1 MNSIDLAFSPPSEK
15 GIPIEALIPP
25 DCKDLEWMQAIDWE
39 QMERRVAERFA
50 QIGQPKDAPLPTR
63 LAVTLAI
70 FNYKTGHLPEDAPH
84 AWSTM
89 PIYQFLSGATH
100 YKMELPCDPAV
111 YCRWREH
118 FGEAELEAL
127 IDSLG
132 VVPRARHKHTIRHY
146 GLSMEELI
154 GRLQEGILRQIKKM
168 EEKRRNPKPSK
179 RKKSSKRKKTATE
192 PTKPQKPK
200 APEMQPFLPGFPQDN
215 D

>member
-1 MNSIDLAFSPPSEK
+1 
-15 GIPIEALIPP
+15 
-25 DCKDLEWMQAIDWE
+25 MQAVDWE
-39 QMERRVAERFA
+39 LVERRVAERFA
-50 QIGQPKDAPLPTR
+50 QIGQPEDAPLPTR
-63 LAVTLAI
+63 LAVSLAI

-84 AWSTM
+84 AWSEM
-89 PIYQFLSGATH
+89 PMYQFLSGATH

-179 RKKSSKRKKTATE
+179 RKKSSKPKKTAT
-192 PTKPQKPK
+192 KPQTPK

>member
-1 MNSIDLAFSPPSEK
+1 MEARMNLTASSEK
-15 GIPIEALIPP
+15 GVPIANLIPP
-25 DCKDLEWMQAIDWE
+25 NLKDLAWMQAIDWE
-39 QMERRVAERFA
+39 QVERRVAERFA

-132 VVPRARHKHTIRHY
+132 VVPRARYKHTIRHESVS
-146 GLSMEELI
+146 LEEGF

-179 RKKSSKRKKTATE
+179 CKKSSKPKKTAT
-192 PTKPQKPK
+192 KPQTPK

>member
-1 MNSIDLAFSPPSEK
+1 MNLTASSEK
-15 GIPIEALIPP
+15 GVPIANLIPP
-25 DCKDLEWMQAIDWE
+25 NLKDLAWMQAIDWE
-39 QMERRVAERFA
+39 QVERRVAERFA
-50 QIGQPKDAPLPTR
+50 QIGQPEDAPLPTR
-63 LAVTLAI
+63 LAVSLAI

-111 YCRWREH
+111 YYRWRKH

-132 VVPRARHKHTIRHY
+132 VVPRARYKHTIRHESVS
-146 GLSMEELI
+146 LEEGF

-168 EEKRRNPKPSK
+168 EDKRRNPKPSK
-179 RKKSSKRKKTATE
+179 RKKSSKPKKTAT
-192 PTKPQKPK
+192 KPQTPK

>member
-1 MNSIDLAFSPPSEK
+1 MNLTASSEK
-15 GIPIEALIPP
+15 GVPIANLIPP
-25 DCKDLEWMQAIDWE
+25 NLKDLAWMQAIDWE
-39 QMERRVAERFA
+39 QVERRVAERFA
-50 QIGQPKDAPLPTR
+50 QIGQPEDAPLPTR
-63 LAVTLAI
+63 LAVSLAI
-70 FNYKTGHLPEDAPH
+70 FNYETGHLPEDAPH

-100 YKMELPCDPAV
+100 YKMELSCDPAV

-132 VVPRARHKHTIRHY
+132 VVPRARYKHTIRHESVS
-146 GLSMEELI
+146 LEE
-154 GRLQEGILRQIKKM
+154 GFRRLQEGILRQIKKM
-168 EEKRRNPKPSK
+168 EEKSRNPKPSK
-179 RKKSSKRKKTATE
+179 RKKSSKPKKTAT
-192 PTKPQKPK
+192 KPQTPK

>member
-1 MNSIDLAFSPPSEK
+1 MAPIDIEFTLSSEK
-15 GIPIEALIPP
+15 GVPIGNLIPP
-25 DCKDLEWMQAIDWE
+25 DYEGLAWMQAIDWSLV
-39 QMERRVAERFA
+39 ERRVAERFA
-50 QIGQPKDAPLPTR
+50 QIGQPEDAPLPTR
-63 LAVTLAI
+63 LAVSLAI
-70 FNYKTGHLPEDAPH
+70 FNYETGHLPEDAPH

-132 VVPRARHKHTIRHY
+132 VVPRARYKHTIRHESVS
-146 GLSMEELI
+146 LEE
-154 GRLQEGILRQIKKM
+154 GFRRLQEGILRQIKKM
-168 EEKRRNPKPSK
+168 EEKSRNPKPSK
-179 RKKSSKRKKTATE
+179 RKKSSKPKKTAT
-192 PTKPQKPK
+192 KPQTPK
-200 APEMQPFLPGFPQDN
+200 APEMRPFLPGFPQDN

>member
-1 MNSIDLAFSPPSEK
+1 MEARMNLTASSEK
-15 GIPIEALIPP
+15 GVPIANLIPP
-25 DCKDLEWMQAIDWE
+25 NLKDLAWMQAIDWE
-39 QMERRVAERFA
+39 QVERRVAERFA

-63 LAVTLAI
+63 LAVSLAI
-70 FNYKTGHLPEDAPH
+70 FNYETGHLPEDAPH

-132 VVPRARHKHTIRHY
+132 VVPRARYKHTIRHESVS
-146 GLSMEELI
+146 LEEGF

-179 RKKSSKRKKTATE
+179 RKKSSKTKKTAT
-192 PTKPQKPK
+192 KPQTPK

>member
-1 MNSIDLAFSPPSEK
+1 MELSTSSEK
-15 GIPIEALIPP
+15 GVPVANLIPP
-25 DCKDLEWMQAIDWE
+25 NHKDLAWMQAIDWE
-39 QMERRVAERFA
+39 QVERRVAERFA

-84 AWSTM
+84 AWSEM
-89 PIYQFLSGATH
+89 PMYQFLSGATH
-100 YKMELPCDPAV
+100 YKMELPCDPTV
-111 YCRWREH
+111 YCRWRKH

-132 VVPRARHKHTIRHY
+132 VVPRARYKHSIRHF

-154 GRLQEGILRQIKKM
+154 GRLQTGFMRQIKKM
-168 EEKRRNPKPSK
+168 EENRRNPKP
-179 RKKSSKRKKTATE
+179 SKRKKTATE
-192 PTKPQKPK
+192 PTKPQKPQ
-200 APEMQPFLPGFPQDN
+200 APNIQPFLPGFPQDN

>member
-1 MNSIDLAFSPPSEK
+1 MELSTSSEK
-15 GIPIEALIPP
+15 GVPVANLIPP
-25 DCKDLEWMQAIDWE
+25 NHKDLAWMQAIDWE
-39 QMERRVAERFA
+39 QVERRVAERFA

-84 AWSTM
+84 AWSEM
-89 PIYQFLSGATH
+89 PMYQFLSGATH
-100 YKMELPCDPAV
+100 YKMELPCDPTV
-111 YCRWREH
+111 YCRWRKH

-132 VVPRARHKHTIRHY
+132 VVPRARYKHTIRHF

-154 GRLQEGILRQIKKM
+154 GRLQTGFTRQIKKM

-179 RKKSSKRKKTATE
+179 RKKSSKPKKTA
-192 PTKPQKPK
+192 TKPQKPK
-200 APEMQPFLPGFPQDN
+200 TPEMKPFLPGFPQDN

>member
-1 MNSIDLAFSPPSEK
+1 MNLTASSEK
-15 GIPIEALIPP
+15 GVPIANLIPP
-25 DCKDLEWMQAIDWE
+25 NLKDLAWMQAIDWE
-39 QMERRVAERFA
+39 QVERRVAERFA
-50 QIGQPKDAPLPTR
+50 QIGQPEDAPLPTR
-63 LAVTLAI
+63 LAVSLAI
-70 FNYKTGHLPEDAPH
+70 FNYETGHLPEDAPH

-132 VVPRARHKHTIRHY
+132 VVPRARHKHTIRHESVS
-146 GLSMEELI
+146 LEE
-154 GRLQEGILRQIKKM
+154 GFRRLQEGILRQIKKM
-168 EEKRRNPKPSK
+168 EEKSRNPKPSK
-179 RKKSSKRKKTATE
+179 RKKSSKPKKTAT
-192 PTKPQKPK
+192 KPQTPK

>member
-1 MNSIDLAFSPPSEK
+1 MELSTSSEK
-15 GIPIEALIPP
+15 GVPVANLIPP
-25 DCKDLEWMQAIDWE
+25 NHKDLAWMQAIDWE
-39 QMERRVAERFA
+39 QVERRVAERFA

-84 AWSTM
+84 AWSEM
-89 PIYQFLSGATH
+89 PMYQFLSGATH
-100 YKMELPCDPAV
+100 YKMELPCDPTV
-111 YCRWREH
+111 YCRWRKH

-132 VVPRARHKHTIRHY
+132 VVPRARYKHTIRHF

-154 GRLQEGILRQIKKM
+154 GRLQTGFTRQIKKM
-168 EEKRRNPKPSK
+168 EENRRNPKPSK
-179 RKKSSKRKKTATE
+179 RKKTATK

-200 APEMQPFLPGFPQDN
+200 APDMQTFLPGFPHNDN
-215 D
+215 

>member
-1 MNSIDLAFSPPSEK
+1 MEARMNLTASSEK
-15 GIPIEALIPP
+15 GVPIANLIPP
-25 DCKDLEWMQAIDWE
+25 DCKDLAWMQAVDWE
-39 QMERRVAERFA
+39 LVEHRVAERFA

-63 LAVTLAI
+63 LAVSLAI
-70 FNYKTGHLPEDAPH
+70 FNYETGHLPEDAPH

-132 VVPRARHKHTIRHY
+132 VVPRARYKHTIRHY

-154 GRLQEGILRQIKKM
+154 GRLQTGFTRQIKKM
-168 EEKRRNPKPSK
+168 EENRRNPKPSK
-179 RKKSSKRKKTATE
+179 RKKTATK

-200 APEMQPFLPGFPQDN
+200 APDMQTFLPGFPHNDN
-215 D
+215 

>member
-1 MNSIDLAFSPPSEK
+1 MELSTSSEK
-15 GIPIEALIPP
+15 GVPVANLIPP
-25 DCKDLEWMQAIDWE
+25 NHKDLAWMQAIDWE
-39 QMERRVAERFA
+39 QVERRVAERFA

-84 AWSTM
+84 AWSEM
-89 PIYQFLSGATH
+89 PMYQFLSGATH
-100 YKMELPCDPAV
+100 YKMELPCDPTV
-111 YCRWREH
+111 YCRWRKH

-132 VVPRARHKHTIRHY
+132 VVPRARYKHSIRHF

-154 GRLQEGILRQIKKM
+154 GRLQTGFMRQIKKM
-168 EEKRRNPKPSK
+168 EENRRNPKPSK
-179 RKKSSKRKKTATE
+179 RKKTSTK

-200 APEMQPFLPGFPQDN
+200 APDMQTFLPGFPHNDN
-215 D
+215 

>member
-1 MNSIDLAFSPPSEK
+1 MNLTASSEK
-15 GIPIEALIPP
+15 GVPIANLIPP
-25 DCKDLEWMQAIDWE
+25 DCKDLAWMQAVDWE
-39 QMERRVAERFA
+39 LVEHRVAERFA

-63 LAVTLAI
+63 LAVSLAI
-70 FNYKTGHLPEDAPH
+70 FNYETGHLPEDAPH

-132 VVPRARHKHTIRHY
+132 VVPRARYKHTIRHY

-154 GRLQEGILRQIKKM
+154 GRLQTGFTRQIKKM
-168 EEKRRNPKPSK
+168 EENRRNPKPSK
-179 RKKSSKRKKTATE
+179 RKKTATK

-200 APEMQPFLPGFPQDN
+200 APDMQTFLPGFPHNDN
-215 D
+215 

>member
-1 MNSIDLAFSPPSEK
+1 MEARMNLTASSEK
-15 GIPIEALIPP
+15 GVPIANLIPP
-25 DCKDLEWMQAIDWE
+25 NLKDLAWMQAIDWE
-39 QMERRVAERFA
+39 QVERRVAERFA

-63 LAVTLAI
+63 LAVSLAI
-70 FNYKTGHLPEDAPH
+70 FNYETGHLPEDAPH

-132 VVPRARHKHTIRHY
+132 VVPRARYKHTIRHESVS
-146 GLSMEELI
+146 LEE
-154 GRLQEGILRQIKKM
+154 GFRRLQEGILRQIKKM
-168 EEKRRNPKPSK
+168 EEKSRNPKPSK
-179 RKKSSKRKKTATE
+179 RKKSSKPKKTAT
-192 PTKPQKPK
+192 KPQTPK

>member
-1 MNSIDLAFSPPSEK
+1 MNLTASSEK
-15 GIPIEALIPP
+15 GVPIANLIPP
-25 DCKDLEWMQAIDWE
+25 NLKDLAWMQAIDWE
-39 QMERRVAERFA
+39 QVERRVAERFA

-63 LAVTLAI
+63 LAVSLAI

-84 AWSTM
+84 AWSEM
-89 PIYQFLSGATH
+89 PMYQFLSGATH

-132 VVPRARHKHTIRHY
+132 VVPRARYKHTIRHESVS
-146 GLSMEELI
+146 LEE
-154 GRLQEGILRQIKKM
+154 GFRRLQEGILRQIKKM
-168 EEKRRNPKPSK
+168 EEKSRNPKPSK
-179 RKKSSKRKKTATE
+179 RKKSSKPKKTAT
-192 PTKPQKPK
+192 KPQTPK